1 MTNHDQENHWD
12 LLASELGTEIPSR
25 DTSREE
31 SEAPRQQPE
40 TYEGPREPDSAQP
53 QPPPAA
59 AKRPTPRPPAR
70 PAPMGGDWDDLAS
83 QLGVVRPEQPDKPVQ
98 PESGRK
104 QRDVEREWERP
115 STDTVRE
122 DEGAAKAPETVV
134 TTSTWDE
141 TAGAEASSDSA
152 DVDSSSAVEEE
163 QKGEKTKR
171 RRRRRPAKKKD
182 AGREAATADKPP
194 SEGQPADA
202 ESTED
207 EKKAGATKKAPKQAE
222 AAEAA
227 KPAGSAHRGI
237 PNWQEAIEMI
247 ISKNMESRAK
257 KPSGSPAS
265 RSRAG
270 SRGGRKTKPAPKKAV

>member
-1 MTNHDQENHWD
+1 
-12 LLASELGTEIPSR
+12 
-25 DTSREE
+25 
-31 SEAPRQQPE
+31 
-40 TYEGPREPDSAQP
+40 
-53 QPPPAA
+53 
-59 AKRPTPRPPAR
+59 
-70 PAPMGGDWDDLAS
+70 MGGGWDDLAS
-83 QLGVVRPEQPDKPVQ
+83 QLGVVRPEQPDEPVQ

-104 QRDVEREWERP
+104 QRDAEREWERP

-122 DEGAAKAPETVV
+122 DEGDAKAPETVV

-163 QKGEKTKR
+163 QGSGKTKR
-171 RRRRRPAKKKD
+171 RRRRRPAKKKN
-182 AGREAATADKPP
+182 AGREAATADEPP

-207 EKKAGATKKAPKQAE
+207 EKKAGATKEAPKQD
-222 AAEAA
+222 EAA

-257 KPSGSPAS
+257 KPSGSQTS

-270 SRGGRKTKPAPKKAV
+270 SRGGRKTKSTSKKAV

>member
-12 LLASELGTEIPSR
+12 LLASELGTQVPSR
-25 DTSREE
+25 DAPREE

-40 TYEGPREPDSAQP
+40 TSEGPREPDSAQP
-53 QPPPAA
+53 EPPPAIP
-59 AKRPTPRPPAR
+59 KRPTPRPPAQ
-70 PAPMGGDWDDLAS
+70 PAPMGGGWDDLAD
-83 QLGVVRPEQPDKPVQ
+83 QLGVTRPEQPDEPEPAIEPVQ
-98 PESGRK
+98 SEPPRK
-104 QRDVEREWERP
+104 NV
-115 STDTVRE
+115 
-122 DEGAAKAPETVV
+122 GAAKAPETVV
-134 TTSTWDE
+134 ATSAWDE
-141 TAGAEASSDSA
+141 AAEASSNSA

-163 QKGEKTKR
+163 QGSEKPKR

-182 AGREAATADKPP
+182 AGQKAVTADKSP
-194 SEGQPADA
+194 SEGQPAAA

-207 EKKAGATKKAPKQAE
+207 EKEDEATKT
-222 AAEAA
+222 A

-257 KPSGSPAS
+257 KPSGSQAS

-270 SRGGRKTKPAPKKAV
+270 RGRSGREKKPTSKKAV